1 MNWLPALANWLPAV
15 ESDPLGRYA
24 LVTVGVVGGGCCV
37 ARGVQYASD
46 HRAGVCRCWH
56 AVTRRLSAWWL
67 VAQYEVTEL
76 GVRLAPLVSV
86 RLPRLRLP
94 HDDTV
99 GLALPIA
106 AEPVVPAQCV
116 PVDGADRLLADPHGR
131 HRRGH
136 RVPAQRTGGDR

>member
-1 MNWLPALANWLPAV
+1 MNWLPALATWLPAV
-15 ESDPLGRYA
+15 ASDPAGRYVVA
-24 LVTVGVVGGGCCV
+24 TVGLVGGGCCV
-37 ARGVQYASD
+37 ARGVQYISD
-46 HRAGVCRCWH
+46 HRVGIAAAWH
-56 AVTRRLSAWWL
+56 TLADRSGAWVRYVL
-67 VAQYEVTEL
+67 TEL
-76 GVRLAPLVSV
+76 GIRLAPLVSV